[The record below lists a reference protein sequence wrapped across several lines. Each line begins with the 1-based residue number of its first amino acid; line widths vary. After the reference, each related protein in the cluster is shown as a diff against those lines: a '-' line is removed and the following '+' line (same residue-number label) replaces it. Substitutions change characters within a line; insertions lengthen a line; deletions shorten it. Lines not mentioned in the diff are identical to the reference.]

1 MRSLAFLGLLTSV
14 ALIPAPAVAQS
25 DSGAAMPNSAVALA
39 AQGMRGAHRMRGH
52 YRMRGHQGMRR
63 MHRGNFR
70 TFHRGARFYG
80 PRTRFF
86 TGGFLPTYYLAPRYY
101 VINWAHYGLGQP
113 GYGHRWVRHYNDAY
127 LVDQYGRVSDSR
139 YDVGYEGDRYY
150 DDRRDYRDDDER
162 RGGNAGD
169 TVAGAIAGGVIGGVA
184 GNLIAGE
191 GDRTEGTIIG
201 AAVGAIAGGAI
212 GNAAGRDDRRGGYDD
227 RYYDDRV
234 PEYVGDGDFYPPA
247 APGYG
252 QPGNPYLGYQQGSN
266 VQTTVTVNG
275 VTTHAS
281 QTVGGFTQS
290 STTTVVTGGCCGP
303 RTTVV
308 TTPQAHPHTSA
319 HHARHRHAH
328 AERRPDPHP
337 HTAQHHAQHAHQ
349 HGPSAVSQA
358 PDQPLPGPAPQLD
371 VPNPPQPTI
380 NFIEEEAHYAP
391 PLRPGN

>member
-14 ALIPAPAVAQS
+14 ALIPAPVAAQS
-25 DSGAAMPNSAVALA
+25 ESGAAAPNAAVALA
-39 AQGMRGAHRMRGH
+39 AQGMRGAHRMRGN
-52 YRMRGHQGMRR
+52 YRMRGNHGMRR

-70 TFHRGARFYG
+70 SFHRGTRYFGSGARFY
-80 PRTRFF
+80 
-86 TGGFLPTYYLAPRYY
+86 TGGFVPRYYLAPRYY

-113 GYGHRWVRHYNDAY
+113 GFGHRWVRHYDDAY

-139 YDVGYEGDRYY
+139 YGVGYDGDRDYDERY
-150 DDRRDYRDDDER
+150 DDDRG
-162 RGGNAGD
+162 GGNAGD

-212 GNAAGRDDRRGGYDD
+212 GNAAGRNDRRGGYDD

-252 QPGNPYLGYQQGSN
+252 QPGNPYLGYQNAST

-281 QTVGGFTQS
+281 QTVGGMTQS

-308 TTPQAHPHTSA
+308 TTPQGRHAHHQRHPHTRA
-319 HHARHRHAH
+319 HHAQHPHPHSNAPR
-328 AERRPDPHP
+328 DPHP
-337 HTAQHHAQHAHQ
+337 HTAQHHAQHPHP
-349 HGPSAVSQA
+349 HGPTPAAYA

-371 VPNPPQPTI
+371 VPNPPEPTI
-380 NFIEEEAHYAP
+380 NFIEETV
-391 PLRPGN
+391 N

>member
-1 MRSLAFLGLLTSV
+1 M
-14 ALIPAPAVAQS
+14 
-25 DSGAAMPNSAVALA
+25 
-39 AQGMRGAHRMRGH
+39 
-52 YRMRGHQGMRR
+52 
-63 MHRGNFR
+63 
-70 TFHRGARFYG
+70 
-80 PRTRFF
+80 
-86 TGGFLPTYYLAPRYY
+86 
-101 VINWAHYGLGQP
+101 INWAHYGLGQP

-150 DDRRDYRDDDER
+150 DDRYNDDRRDYRDDDDR

-184 GNLIAGE
+184 GNLIAGA

-212 GNAAGRDDRRGGYDD
+212 GNAAGRNDRRGGYDD
-227 RYYDDRV
+227 RYYNDRV

-252 QPGNPYLGYQQGSN
+252 QQGNPYLGYQPAST

-281 QTVGGFTQS
+281 QTVGGITQS
-290 STTTVVTGGCCGP
+290 STTTVVTSGCCRP

-308 TTPQAHPHTSA
+308 TTPQT
-319 HHARHRHAH
+319 HHARHQGHAH
-328 AERRPDPHP
+328 TSGHHAEHRPHHATSRRDAHP
-337 HTAQHHAQHAHQ
+337 HTAQHHAQHPHQ
-349 HGPSAVSQA
+349 HGPTPVAYA

-371 VPNPPQPTI
+371 VPNPPERTI
-380 NFIEEEAHYAP
+380 NFIEEEV
-391 PLRPGN
+391 R